1 MLKNVLILVLGSA
14 LAALLLLRRQSP
26 HSPPVQASASQAQ
39 AHSPALPSPGR
50 FAPVAD
56 VLREAHEN
64 PDLTAAAVGFCL
76 IDAKGVT
83 VWESNAQTAFIPA
96 SSLKTL
102 TTATALEVLGP
113 EFRFV
118 TELKATAPLKDGTIA
133 GDLVIVGGGD
143 PMLTLDDL
151 KAWAAELKQR
161 GLQKVTGR
169 ITVDASLFSG
179 SIYGDFWNWGDIGNG
194 YGSGVAAL
202 NVDHNRFKIRF
213 RPGAA
218 VGDPAAF
225 VSTVP
230 EVTGLTWKNEVTT
243 AAAGTGDGVVIHG
256 GEGASLIHLRGTVP
270 QTDKL
275 FQVTGAVP
283 DPARHAAWHF
293 QKALEA
299 EGIQVGEQAQAAP
312 APAELQGLLKHE
324 SPPLLEIVTSIHA
337 TSDNHET
344 ECVFRMLGL
353 KAGKAPADVI
363 REHWKTRGLE
373 FAGLRMEDGCG
384 LSRADFIRPADLA
397 RLQYLAAQGPQGAA
411 YKASLLSD
419 GGLRWK
425 GGAMSGVRTFTGYVT
440 TKSGDEFC
448 YAFMVN
454 HCTNGKAVSE
464 VSKKV
469 TDAMLGL

>member
-1 MLKNVLILVLGSA
+1 MLKNILILVLGSA
-14 LAALLLLRRQSP
+14 LLALLLLRHHAQTPSAA
-26 HSPPVQASASQAQ
+26 PPPAQAQ
-39 AHSPALPSPGR
+39 AVSPPDRYEPISVALRNARENPAL
-50 FAPVAD
+50 
-56 VLREAHEN
+56 
-64 PDLTAAAVGFCL
+64 AAAAIGFCL
-76 IDAKGVT
+76 INDQGVT
-83 VWESNAQTAFIPA
+83 VQESNAHTAFIPA

-102 TTATALEVLGP
+102 TTATALEILGP

-118 TELKATAPLKDGTIA
+118 TELKSAAPLKDGVIA

-143 PMLTLDDL
+143 PMLALDDL

-161 GLQKVTGR
+161 GLQKVAGR
-169 ITVDASLFSG
+169 VTVDATLFSG

-202 NVDHNRFKIRF
+202 NLDHNRFKIRF

-225 VSTVP
+225 AGTVP
-230 EVTGLTWKNEVTT
+230 EMPGLTWKNEVAT

-256 GEGASLIHLRGTVP
+256 GEGATLIHLRGTVP

-293 QKALEA
+293 EKALEA
-299 EGIQVGEQAQAAP
+299 AGIEIAGQLPQPPTAG
-312 APAELQGLLKHE
+312 ELQTLLRHE
-324 SPPLLEIVTSIHA
+324 SPPLLEIITSIHA

-344 ECVFRMLGL
+344 ECVFRMLGI
-353 KAGKAPADVI
+353 KAGKPPADVI
-363 REHWKTRGLE
+363 RNHWKTRGLE

-397 RLQYLAAQGPQGAA
+397 RLQFLAGQGPQGAA
-411 YKASLLSD
+411 YKQSLLAD

-425 GGAMSGVRTFTGYVT
+425 GGAMSGVRTSTGYVT
-440 TKSGDEFC
+440 TKSGEEFC
-448 YAFMVN
+448 YALMVN

-464 VSKKV
+464 VSKRV